1 MPLFIKDLETET
13 LAREL
18 ARKTGE
24 TIPRAIRQ
32 SLFERLQRI
41 SDQRGN
47 PAARENIMALLRR
60 VDALPV
66 LDQRSAD
73 EIIGYDENGVPARGH

>member
-24 TIPRAIRQ
+24 TLTRAIRQ
-32 SLFERLQRI
+32 LLFDRLQRI

-47 PAARENIMALLRR
+47 PAAWENIMALLRR

-73 EIIGYDENGVPARGH
+73 KIIGYAANGVPARGH

>member
-32 SLFERLQRI
+32 SLFDRLQRI

-47 PAARENIMALLRR
+47 PAAWENIMALLRR

-73 EIIGYDENGVPARGH
+73 EIIGYAENGVPARGH